1 MGAEQAPRGE
11 LGCAVALGQLDTLAT
26 SARQDEAQGAPEDEL
41 QAPDA
46 AGDDLG
52 ESHRLESDDREAAPD
67 VSTEIVA
74 AEEVA
79 AEQVTAVLTGVLDR
93 LGAAHHRPFSRS

>member
-1 MGAEQAPRGE
+1 MEPDVADDVPR
-11 LGCAVALGQLDTLAT
+11 
-26 SARQDEAQGAPEDEL
+26 
-41 QAPDA
+41 DA
-46 AGDDLG
+46 ARAGAAWPTPSG
-52 ESHRLESDDREAAPD
+52 HREAEPERAG
-67 VSTEIVA
+67 VSRPAELAA